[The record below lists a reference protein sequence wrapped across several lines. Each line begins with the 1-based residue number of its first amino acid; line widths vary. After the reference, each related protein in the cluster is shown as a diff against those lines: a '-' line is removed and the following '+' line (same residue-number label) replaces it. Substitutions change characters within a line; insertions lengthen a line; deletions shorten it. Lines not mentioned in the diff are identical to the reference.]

1 MSNINLKNIPK
12 APGIYQYY
20 DNKWE
25 IIYIWKSVNLFSR
38 VHSYFNGKS
47 KLNFAKKKM
56 VEQIVNI
63 ETIVVENETES
74 LILET
79 NLIKQHKPKYNIL
92 MKDDKNYMYIK
103 ITNEEF
109 PKLMKT
115 RQSPSNMS
123 VVRWKKNGTY
133 FGPYIST
140 THVNNILKVIKQH
153 FWYWCFDIHFFKE
166 WSWYNL
172 DKYLFK
178 NNTKQINTSF
188 TQEEVKKEYI
198 SQMENIKRFLRWDY
212 KKVIE
217 TMKEKMFQFAKN
229 LQFEEAKKNKDLIE
243 SLESLDISQNIRDK
257 ITWNYDVIHYIDKFD
272 HIYIWLI
279 EIRDGKILWF
289 QTFEIKN
296 ALEEEKEEVVKNFI
310 ETKYSQY
317 LEEKENITF
326 ILPFEISGMLEI
338 IPIEYPQIWPKKEIL
353 QMSYKNVY
361 EHAYKKYLDSLSTKG
376 FSKSTMQNLLKILDY
391 KEINKNVLF
400 ECNDISHLSW
410 THTVASRS
418 IIENGKSNTSKY
430 KKFTIKT
437 LEEWKIDDFWSMK
450 EVMIRR
456 VAEIKK
462 SGIIP
467 DLIIIDGWKWQ
478 LWSVVKIVQSEIKL
492 LTTPKDILTKE
503 EQEINKNYL
512 EKLQNLQLVW
522 IAKREEE
529 LFLPWESEPII
540 LSHDSLELRLVQ
552 KIRDEAHRFAIT
564 FNRDKRIKEVK
575 RNIIESLPGFW
586 PVTRKKIL
594 NKYWNIEKLSLE
606 NKKSLEKILNKN
618 QIEILIEHW
627 IIKD

>member
-1 MSNINLKNIPK
+1 
-12 APGIYQYY
+12 
-20 DNKWE
+20 
-25 IIYIWKSVNLFSR
+25 
-38 VHSYFNGKS
+38 
-47 KLNFAKKKM
+47 M
-56 VEQIVNI
+56 VAQIVNI
-63 ETIVVENETES
+63 ETIIVENETES

-103 ITNEEF
+103 ITNEEY

-153 FWYWCFDIHFFKE
+153 FGYWCFDIHFFKE
-166 WSWYNL
+166 GSGYNL

-178 NNTKQINTSF
+178 NNIKKINTSF
-188 TQEEVKKEYI
+188 TQSEVKEEYL
-198 SQMENIKRFLRWDY
+198 SQMENIKRFLKWDY

-217 TMKEKMFQFAKN
+217 TMKEKMFQLAKN
-229 LQFEEAKKNKDLIE
+229 LKFEEAKKNKDLIE

-279 EIRDGKILWF
+279 EIRGGKILWY

-296 ALEEEKEEVVKNFI
+296 ILEEEKEEVVKNFI
-310 ETKYSQY
+310 ETKFSQY
-317 LEEKENITF
+317 LEQNENISF
-326 ILPFEISGMLEI
+326 ILPFEISNILEI
-338 IPIEYPQIWPKKEIL
+338 IKIEYPQIWPKKEIL

-376 FSKSTMQNLLKILDY
+376 FSKATMQNLLKILYY
-391 KEINKNVLF
+391 KELHKNILF
-400 ECNDISHLSW
+400 ECNDISHLSG

-430 KKFTIKT
+430 KKFNIKS
-437 LEEWKIDDFWSMK
+437 LEEGKIDDFWSMK
-450 EVMIRR
+450 EVMKRR
-456 VAEIKK
+456 IAEIKK
-462 SGIIP
+462 LNTLP
-467 DLIIIDGWKWQ
+467 DLIIIDWWKWQ
-478 LWSVVKIVQSEIKL
+478 LWSVVKIVQE
-492 LTTPKDILTKE
+492 
-503 EQEINKNYL
+503 EINNINTENISDKDKNYL
-512 EKLQNLQLVW
+512 KNLQNLQLVW

-529 LFLPWESEPII
+529 LFLPWESKPIV

-564 FNRDKRIKEVK
+564 FNRDKRIKEVRK
-575 RNIIESLPGFW
+575 NILESLPGFW
-586 PVTRKKIL
+586 PITRKKIL
-594 NKYWNIEKLSLE
+594 NKYSNIEKL
-606 NKKSLEKILNKN
+606 KSIKLTELKNILNTN
-618 QIEILIEHW
+618 QIQTLQDHG
-627 IIKD
+627 II